1 MRNVTRTL
9 TIRLARKEARDLA
22 KAWGLLSLAFAILF
36 STSLDLTFLLNLGI
50 SALTVGLG
58 FVAHELAHK
67 MVAIRYGCE
76 AEFKANNTMLY
87 AAVLMSFLGL
97 IIAAPGAVRIRGALS
112 KKQHGRI
119 AAAGPAANLAIA
131 LLFLPLYLVGSKVG
145 LYGAGINSLLAAFNL
160 LPVPGFDGRQVLKWN
175 KTGYG
180 LLLATA
186 VLLAFFTLYL

>member
-9 TIRLARKEARDLA
+9 TIKLSKKEYKDLA

-36 STSLDLTFLLNLGI
+36 SSALDLTFLVNLGI

-67 MVAIRYGCE
+67 LLAVKYGCE
-76 AEFKANNTMLY
+76 AEFKANDAMLY

-119 AAAGPAANLAIA
+119 AAAGPAASLAVA
-131 LLFLPLYLVGSKVG
+131 LLFLPLYLFGSKVG

-175 KTGYG
+175 KTVYG
-180 LLLATA
+180 VLLVAAILLAM
-186 VLLAFFTLYL
+186 FTLYL